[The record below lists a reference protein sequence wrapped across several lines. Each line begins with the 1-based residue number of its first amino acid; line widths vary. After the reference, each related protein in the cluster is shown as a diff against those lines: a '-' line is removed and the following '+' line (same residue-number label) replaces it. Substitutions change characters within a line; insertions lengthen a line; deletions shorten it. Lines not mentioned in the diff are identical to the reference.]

1 MTPRATYAG
10 AYMDVGIAWQID
22 ELEIDVVENVTVN
35 RGKKDGYVTGQD
47 AAMRLFEVL
56 CPLSGENEG
65 QFSPV
70 SYEEGEDNSLLV
82 NRAVLKCLV
91 HKTPAPSPAKTVVRY
106 TDGRTAELD
115 IQGEL
120 GAASIPDRE
129 HILELDIGEAVT
141 SVGDYAFDRCSYL
154 ETVVIPESVETIG
167 TQGFSRAVR
176 LASVTIKGGGLKTIG
191 AGAFAAATALTS
203 ISLPDSVV
211 SIGRSAF
218 EDCVSFTSIVI
229 PASVQTMDREVFLG
243 CSELMNVTF
252 SGKDKATVKGM
263 ENYSWALL
271 PGCVVHCADGEVA
284 VRLDT
289 KATYR
294 NGDVVEYGIQGEL
307 SRGQISGLAD
317 LVSLEIGHA
326 ITGIAA
332 SAFSGCASL
341 SSVQIPDSVAE
352 IGVTAFKDCYSLAA
366 VFVPDSVSSVGG
378 SAFQGCTGLLDASLG
393 GGLSAVPSG
402 MFSGCASLSSVIL
415 PENAAAVDG
424 GAFYNCTGL
433 RSINIPGSVSSLD
446 TGAFRNCSGLTSV
459 YMPSGLRVIQN
470 YVFGRCSGLNA
481 VVIPEGVTY
490 IGADAFIG
498 CTGVADVYCWPN
510 PADLEWDDADKDD
523 FKTDGSTVCHVR
535 P

>member
-1 MTPRATYAG
+1 MANILEELQQYVADRLNADPQLSACPFLVENRKDIDYEIKQALGKQGVCGLVMTPRATYAG
-10 AYMDVGIAWQID
+10 AYMDAGIAWQID

-56 CPLSGENEG
+56 CPLTGEHEG

-91 HKTPAPSPAKTVVRY
+91 HKAPAPSPAKTVVRY

-141 SVGDYAFDRCSYL
+141 SVGNYAFDRCSYL

-176 LASVTIKGGGLKTIG
+176 LASVTIKGSGLKAIG
-191 AGAFAAATALTS
+191 AGAFAAATELTS

-218 EDCVSFTSIVI
+218 EDCVSLTSIVI

-243 CSELMNVTF
+243 CSELMSATF

-263 ENYSWALL
+263 DNYNWAL
-271 PGCVVHCADGEVA
+271 PARCFIHCTDGDIVVGSTSVVYQDGQQQE
-284 VRLDT
+284 
-289 KATYR
+289 
-294 NGDVVEYGIQGEL
+294 IPIFGEL
-307 SRGQISGLAD
+307 TRNSIPNANTVAS
-317 LVSLEIGHA
+317 VNIGEA
-326 ITGIAA
+326 VTSIGMG
-332 SAFSGCASL
+332 AFFYRSSL
-341 SSVQIPDSVAE
+341 SSVTIPDSVTN
-352 IGVTAFKDCYSLAA
+352 IGDEVFCGCSALTSVTI
-366 VFVPDSVSSVGG
+366 PDSVTNIG
-378 SAFQGCTGLLDASLG
+378 A
-393 GGLSAVPSG
+393 
-402 MFSGCASLSSVIL
+402 
-415 PENAAAVDG
+415 
-424 GAFYNCTGL
+424 GAFVLCN
-433 RSINIPGSVSSLD
+433 S
-446 TGAFRNCSGLTSV
+446 LTS
-459 YMPSGLRVIQN
+459 IT
-470 YVFGRCSGLNA
+470 
-481 VVIPEGVTY
+481 IP
-490 IGADAFIG
+490 
-498 CTGVADVYCWPN
+498 
-510 PADLEWDDADKDD
+510 
-523 FKTDGSTVCHVR
+523 
-535 P
+535 